1 MQRAASRGGGRF
13 VANAL
18 PFLAFMV
25 GGSYGVS
32 VLLQVGPRAT
42 RTIRPRHT
50 PPPPPL
56 LPSRTGARL
65 ASSVSSAHPDARA
78 SLAAPRAHPPR
89 LFSGTE
95 RRARRQGGR
104 GRHARAVA
112 DADRATAQSRLRPRG
127 GEGED
132 RGRARRGGGGGDEDG
147 PRASA
152 LGGAEGEARAR
163 VGGDQAVVRGRGG
176 RVGCPERT
184 RMSSSHQRR
193 SRRRRASRSASTHQ
207 QFARPASLVALTQ
220 RVFSLVV
227 NIRPGARPSF
237 GWTRPWSRP
246 LWRRWRATTRPRAPP
261 TGGPTARRRRRPPR
275 ARLARVRPPAR
286 RAGGAPRR

>member
-1 MQRAASRGGGRF
+1 MLVSCRHSSRRRRLCARCERRASPLPRALGPGAMQRAASRGGGRF

-78 SLAAPRAHPPR
+78 SLAAPHAHPPR

-176 RVGCPERT
+176 RVGSPERT
-184 RMSSSHQRR
+184 RTPCPLLISAALAGVARHAPLQLISSS
-193 SRRRRASRSASTHQ
+193 
-207 QFARPASLVALTQ
+207 P
-220 RVFSLVV
+220 
-227 NIRPGARPSF
+227 
-237 GWTRPWSRP
+237 
-246 LWRRWRATTRPRAPP
+246 APP
-261 TGGPTARRRRRPPR
+261 RSSR
-275 ARLARVRPPAR
+275 
-286 RAGGAPRR
+286 

>member
-50 PPPPPL
+50 PPL

-78 SLAAPRAHPPR
+78 SLAAPHAHPPR

-176 RVGCPERT
+176 RVGSPERT
-184 RMSSSHQRR
+184 PLLISAALAGVARL
-193 SRRRRASRSASTHQ
+193 RSASTHQ

-220 RVFSLVV
+220 QVFSLVV

>member
-1 MQRAASRGGGRF
+1 MLVSCRHSSRRRRLCARCERRASPLPRALGPGAMQRAASRGGGRF

-78 SLAAPRAHPPR
+78 SLAAPHAHPPR

-163 VGGDQAVVRGRGG
+163 VGGDQAGG
-176 RVGCPERT
+176 G
-184 RMSSSHQRR
+184 
-193 SRRRRASRSASTHQ
+193 
-207 QFARPASLVALTQ
+207 
-220 RVFSLVV
+220 
-227 NIRPGARPSF
+227 
-237 GWTRPWSRP
+237 
-246 LWRRWRATTRPRAPP
+246 
-261 TGGPTARRRRRPPR
+261 
-275 ARLARVRPPAR
+275 
-286 RAGGAPRR
+286 GGAGRES

>member
-78 SLAAPRAHPPR
+78 SLAAPHAHPPR

-163 VGGDQAVVRGRGG
+163 VGGDQAVVRGRGE
-176 RVGCPERT
+176 RVGSPERT
-184 RMSSSHQRR
+184 RTLLVLSSAPLSQALRDW
-193 SRRRRASRSASTHQ
+193 RRARTAVH
-207 QFARPASLVALTQ
+207 RPPRLVVALTLL
-220 RVFSLVV
+220 VFSPALVV

-237 GWTRPWSRP
+237 
-246 LWRRWRATTRPRAPP
+246 
-261 TGGPTARRRRRPPR
+261 
-275 ARLARVRPPAR
+275 
-286 RAGGAPRR
+286 